1 MYIFQCIC
9 EAKSCKDLPVKLEV
23 VDERVELA
31 ERVGDHVE
39 DARVAQE
46 LDSRR
51 QRLDVLQLGLQASDF
66 ESELHIR
73 TMTSCTQR
81 TRRWSSESVDH
92 KLCTLYYSTIYSVLL
107 VSHTCMLC
115 SSTRRLVSCSSPS

>member
-1 MYIFQCIC
+1 MYTFQCIF
-9 EAKSCKDLPVKLEV
+9 EAKSCKDKPVELEV

-51 QRLDVLQLGLQASDF
+51 QRLDVLQLGLQASHF
-66 ESELHIR
+66 ESELHTSTMGRIR
-73 TMTSCTQR
+73 IHIVHSTYSQNR
-81 TRRWSSESVDH
+81 ENAWSSE
-92 KLCTLYYSTIYSVLL
+92 
-107 VSHTCMLC
+107 
-115 SSTRRLVSCSSPS
+115 